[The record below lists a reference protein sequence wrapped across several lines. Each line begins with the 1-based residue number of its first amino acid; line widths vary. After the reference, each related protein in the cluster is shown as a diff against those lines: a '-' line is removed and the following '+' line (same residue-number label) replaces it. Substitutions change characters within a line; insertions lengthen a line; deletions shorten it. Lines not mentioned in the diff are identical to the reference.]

1 MLKSVHGPG
10 VDTALQNGLMAL
22 GWGSIFAALVSSK
35 RLRRLLP
42 ALMIGSAVA
51 ILVNLLYDSLI
62 YFPWAMSVALFFR
75 LAPGFESCWLICYR
89 RDEWRWALVGM
100 AGVLVYS
107 CTNPQA
113 VSVYGRITV
122 SALATIGMTAVCLA
136 TCAVQ
141 RSHIVENGSI
151 EVRNLHLQ
159 TAWMVI
165 QSAMYMGAKWI
176 TQTWER
182 RYVVR
187 WAYVAAAL
195 VIAFLYHR
203 LFTRRAGQEGACPE
217 CPPEPEGP
225 GSSSK
230 P

>member
-1 MLKSVHGPG
+1 MNLSKWDIMDAVHGPG
-10 VDTALQNGLMAL
+10 IDTALQNGLMVL
-22 GWGSIFAALVSSK
+22 GWGAIFAALVSSK

-42 ALMIGSAVA
+42 ALMIGSGVA
-51 ILVNLLYDSLI
+51 IFVNLLYDSLI
-62 YFPWAMSVALFFR
+62 YFPWAMSAALFFR
-75 LAPGFESCWLICYR
+75 LAPAFESCWLICYR
-89 RDEWRWALVGM
+89 RQEWRWALTGM

-113 VSVYGRITV
+113 VSIYGRLTV
-122 SALATIGMTAVCLA
+122 SALATIGMTAVCLT

-141 RSHIVENGSI
+141 PYTIAENSSI

-165 QSAMYMGAKWI
+165 QSVMYLSAKWT

-182 RYVVR
+182 RCIVR

-195 VIAFLYHR
+195 VLCFLYHR
-203 LFTRRAGQEGACPE
+203 LLRFQSTRRE
-217 CPPEPEGP
+217 
-225 GSSSK
+225 
-230 P
+230 